1 MKRQVRKWTTEEDYQ
16 IGKCA
21 NAAEAVSLGLNR
33 TESAVRQRY
42 FFIKKKAKTLNS
54 QPVEKKEKK
63 VAKRGQNDYC

>member
-33 TESAVRQRY
+33 TEEVLFDSDTFSLR
-42 FFIKKKAKTLNS
+42 
-54 QPVEKKEKK
+54 
-63 VAKRGQNDYC
+63 KRLRH